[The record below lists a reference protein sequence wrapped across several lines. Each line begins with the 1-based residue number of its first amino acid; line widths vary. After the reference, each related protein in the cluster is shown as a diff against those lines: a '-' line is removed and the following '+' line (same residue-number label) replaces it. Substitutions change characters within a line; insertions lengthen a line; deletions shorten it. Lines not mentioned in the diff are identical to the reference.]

1 MGSTVPWWVALAAPA
16 VALLSTAVTLWFT
29 NRGEEKRQ
37 EYEKARQEREIEE
50 RRWATLREERL
61 RAYST
66 FARLTKR
73 VDARN
78 PSPEKE
84 LAEAHSEIEMLTDN
98 AELILAAT
106 ILLRD
111 WGEAWEHG
119 RRAIEEGG
127 EEPYSTA
134 EFINMR
140 DRLDGRRT
148 VFMRLAKDETK
159 PPDIPRPP
167 QEGAQRALQRG
178 R

>member
-1 MGSTVPWWVALAAPA
+1 MASTVPWWVALAAPA

-37 EYEKARQEREIEE
+37 EYEKARQEMEIEE

-66 FARLTKR
+66 FARLTKM
-73 VDARN
+73 VDAKN

-111 WGEAWEHG
+111 WGEAWEYG
-119 RRAIEEGG
+119 RRVIEE
-127 EEPYSTA
+127 EENPYSTE
-134 EFINMR
+134 EFVSMR

-148 VFMRLAKDETK
+148 VFMRLAKDDTK
-159 PPDIPRPP
+159 LPALPRS
-167 QEGAQRALQRG
+167 ER
-178 R
+178 